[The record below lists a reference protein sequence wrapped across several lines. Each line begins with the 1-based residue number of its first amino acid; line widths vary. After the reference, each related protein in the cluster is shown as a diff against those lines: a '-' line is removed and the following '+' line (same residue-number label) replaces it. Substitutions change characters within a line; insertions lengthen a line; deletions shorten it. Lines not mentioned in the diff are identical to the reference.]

1 MFFSEYDILV
11 AVCAFVN
18 DVDEF
23 VLVNLLLSMMLMN
36 SFWSSVPAMCSFIFA
51 MKIQVDNDK
60 MINKIDRAV
69 RDALFLTETNI
80 AKDIIPENIQNS
92 K

>member
-1 MFFSEYDILV
+1 
-11 AVCAFVN
+11 
-18 DVDEF
+18 
-23 VLVNLLLSMMLMN
+23 
-36 SFWSSVPAMCSFIFA
+36 
-51 MKIQVDNDK
+51 MKLQVDNDK

-80 AKDIIPENIQNS
+80 AKDIIPENIQNG